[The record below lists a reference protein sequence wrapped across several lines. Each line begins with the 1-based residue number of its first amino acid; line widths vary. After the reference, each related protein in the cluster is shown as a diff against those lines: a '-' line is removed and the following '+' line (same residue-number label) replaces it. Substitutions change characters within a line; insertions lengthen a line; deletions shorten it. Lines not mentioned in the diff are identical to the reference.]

1 MKYKSILLTLL
12 LSTILCAACNSRPKN
27 LSDDMYNYAESVI
40 RTADAY
46 MDNQLS
52 YDEAYEKIVK
62 LDEKAEKLYKEEGD
76 NTDNFLTQ
84 NYIGLVSSALM
95 LEHSGT
101 YTYADLKESRNN
113 LAKQIGYSERD

>member
-1 MKYKSILLTLL
+1 MKYKRIIPLL
-12 LSTILCAACNSRPKN
+12 LVLCCLTACNSRPKN

-76 NTDNFLTQ
+76 NTDNFLAQ